1 MRRRS
6 VLAVVA
12 VVVALG
18 VGAYA
23 LISRTND
30 YTVKIVVP
38 SAAQLLQGS
47 PVWIDG
53 VHAGSVKSLRVSDGK
68 AIIEASLSHD
78 FAPLHD
84 GTTSR
89 VEWNS
94 VVGER
99 MLTLYPGPSKNPVI
113 PNGAMFEADSKQVEV
128 DQILA
133 MLDKPT
139 RDRLVSLIGELND
152 TTSGQEQELK
162 ATLASAGP
170 AVNALG
176 EVLKGIGQDGPA
188 IRDLVTQLDKT
199 TAVAAAHSNDLSGTV
214 KDLSAVTG
222 AVAQK
227 QSQLS
232 GTLKELPPTLQ
243 AAEGTLG
250 HVPAAG
256 DATIPLLVD
265 LKPATGQLASVSRNL
280 SPVLQDLRPVVADL
294 RPALAAA
301 QQLLGQTPGLLDTAH
316 QVLPPVRDTLVSY
329 APTVAYLRPYTPE
342 LIGWLHNF
350 GQSFAEYDSQ
360 GHFWAATVAPG
371 TNALNDS
378 LIQPPGSYTS
388 ARPNPGS
395 VVGQP
400 WTDAHG
406 SGMR

>member
-1 MRRRS
+1 MGRRS
-6 VLAVVA
+6 ILAVVA

-18 VGAYA
+18 AGAYA
-23 LISRTND
+23 LIFGTSD

-47 PVWIDG
+47 PIWIDG
-53 VHAGSVKSLRVSDGK
+53 VHAGSVESLQVSNGK

-94 VVGER
+94 VAGER

-113 PNGAMFEADSKQVEV
+113 PNGAMFAGDSKQIEV

-139 RDRLVSLIGELND
+139 RDRLVSLIGELDD
-152 TTSGQEQELK
+152 TTSGQEQELR

-188 IRDLVTQLDKT
+188 IRDLVTELDKM
-199 TAVAAAHSNDLSGTV
+199 TAVAATHSNDVSGTV
-214 KDLSAVTG
+214 NNLTTITG
-222 AVAQK
+222 AMAQK

-232 GTLKELPPTLQ
+232 DSLKELPPTLQ
-243 AAEGTLG
+243 EAESTLDR
-250 HVPAAG
+250 VPAAG
-256 DATIPLLVD
+256 DATIPLLHD
-265 LKPATGQLASVSRNL
+265 LKPATSQLASVSRNL

-294 RPALAAA
+294 RPTLAAA
-301 QQLLGQTPGLLDTAH
+301 QELLGQTPGLLDTAH
-316 QVLPPVRDTLVSY
+316 QVLPPVRDTLISY
-329 APTVAYLRPYTPE
+329 APAVAFLRPYTPE

-360 GHFWAATVAPG
+360 GHYWAATVAPG
-371 TNALNDS
+371 TNALNES
-378 LIQPPGSYTS
+378 LVQLPGSYTS
-388 ARPNPGS
+388 ARPYPGS
-395 VVGQP
+395 VVGQS